1 MSHQIKPAHYYHADA
16 NALGGV
22 LSRPTAASIDV
33 QSQVSLPAVGGVT
46 HVRNGRYQ
54 LYSAV
59 AVDATEAQASGAPN
73 ALTNCPETMAM
84 SKVEGL
90 NVMHILSAE
99 QVVGQI
105 LSSHPCNGGAA
116 RVTFAGTQ
124 IQGLRVAGNDVTVTL
139 DLDIFDHVKHLQQ
152 DSYPSAP
159 AIQSTSFLKKLP
171 RQPAPGAPS
180 VLTTLVTKIDG
191 YPGGVSGNALD
202 VPGLGTVYLAE
213 LLVSAVSYHLIMMRL
228 ELGCP
233 TQGSVSASVTK
244 VNGSG
249 GGG

>member
-22 LSRPTAASIDV
+22 LTRPTAQMIEV

-54 LYSAV
+54 LFSAL

-73 ALTNCPETMAM
+73 ALTDCPETMAM
-84 SKVEGL
+84 SKAEGL
-90 NVMHILSAE
+90 NVMHILSADL
-99 QVVGQI
+99 VVGQI
-105 LSSHPCNGGAA
+105 LSSHPCKPGAA

-139 DLDIFDHVKHLQQ
+139 DLDIFDHVKHLKQ
-152 DSYPSAP
+152 DNYPSAP
-159 AIQSTSFLKKLP
+159 AIQSSNFLNKLP
-171 RQPAPGAPS
+171 GQPAGVPS
-180 VLTTLVTKIDG
+180 VLTTLVTKING
-191 YPGGVSGNALD
+191 YSGGVSGNALD

-233 TQGSVSASVTK
+233 TQGSVSVAVAK
-244 VNGSG
+244 VNGG
-249 GGG
+249 GH